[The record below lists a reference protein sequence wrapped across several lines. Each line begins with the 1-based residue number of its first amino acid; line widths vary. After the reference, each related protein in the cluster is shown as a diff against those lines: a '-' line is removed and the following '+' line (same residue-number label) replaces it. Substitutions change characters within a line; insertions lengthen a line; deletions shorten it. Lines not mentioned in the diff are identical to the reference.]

1 MSEEKILEPKEIEVE
16 LYSEEDYDEML
27 NESYGMIEIG
37 YINFLPSYVLS
48 ELDPIAYS
56 VGFSEYQEYEIKYEC
71 PICGSTC
78 DDYDTA
84 KWCCQEENDDDN
96 DED

>member
-27 NESYGMIEIG
+27 NEYYGMIKIG
-37 YINFLPSYVLS
+37 YIRFLPSYILS
-48 ELDPIAYS
+48 ELDPIAYR
-56 VGFSEYQEYEIKYEC
+56 VGFSEYQEYETRYEC
-71 PICGSTC
+71 PICGAESDNYETS
-78 DDYDTA
+78 
-84 KWCCQEENDDDN
+84 KWCCQEESEDDN